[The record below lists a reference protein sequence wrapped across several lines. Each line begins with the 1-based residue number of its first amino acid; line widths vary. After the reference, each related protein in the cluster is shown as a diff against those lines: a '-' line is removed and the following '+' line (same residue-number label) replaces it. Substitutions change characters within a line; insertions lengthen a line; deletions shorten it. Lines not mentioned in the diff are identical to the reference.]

1 MSFKQSFIN
10 IIAPY
15 RDQISEV
22 VQFLISYLKNPVT
35 AMRQLPQWDWV
46 VLCFLYTL
54 LTACFGLFG
63 GIVQAKVAQI
73 FVGIFFYPIT
83 ALVGSFLVSGFF
95 YYTFIF
101 FYKHEVSYK
110 LIHTTIIFSSLPLLV
125 LNTFSTLIPPIGL
138 VGSAVAGVLMLV
150 AFTELTPIPKEKLM
164 KLLSALFIIQI
175 LFYIFNMID
184 ISSDKKRL
192 KDIATPESIE
202 TIKKEFSE

>member
-1 MSFKQSFIN
+1 MSFKDSFSN
-10 IIAPY
+10 GIAPY
-15 RDQISEV
+15 RDQIREV
-22 VQFLISYLKNPVT
+22 VQFLISYLKNPVV
-35 AMRQLPQWDWV
+35 AMRQLPQWDWL

-73 FVGIFFYPIT
+73 FVGLFFYPVT

-101 FYKHEVSYK
+101 FYKNEVPYK
-110 LIHTTIIFSSLPLLV
+110 LIHTTIIFASLPLLV
-125 LNTFSTLIPPIGL
+125 LNTFSSLIPPIGL

-150 AFTELTPIPKEKLM
+150 AFAEYTHIPKEKLI
-164 KLLSALFIIQI
+164 KLLGAIFIIQI
-175 LFYIFNMID
+175 LFYVFNMID
-184 ISSDKKRL
+184 LNSDKKRL

-202 TIKKEFSE
+202 TIKKEFSD